1 MKEVQLRE
9 AKASLSALI
18 DRAVAGE
25 PALITRHGRKEAVV
39 LSFADYERLS
49 RVPSFGELLA
59 AFPAEPGDIPERDRT
74 PIRDI
79 DL

>member
-18 DRAVAGE
+18 DKAVAGE

-39 LSFADYERLS
+39 LSFVEYQRLS
-49 RVPSFGELLA
+49 SHPNFGELLA
-59 AFPAEPGDIPERDRT
+59 AFPGESDDIPARDRS
-74 PIRDI
+74 RRRLA

>member
-9 AKASLSALI
+9 AKASLSALV

-25 PALITRHGRKEAVV
+25 PALITRHGRKDAVV
-39 LSFADYERLS
+39 LSFAEYERLS
-49 RVPSFGELLA
+49 NVPSFGALLA
-59 AFPAEPGDIPERDRT
+59 AFPGEAGDIPERDRT

-79 DL
+79 EL

>member
-18 DRAVAGE
+18 DGAVAGE

-59 AFPAEPGDIPERDRT
+59 AFPAEAEDIPERDRT
-74 PIRDI
+74 PMRDI